1 MDSDDLEPDYIVIGG
16 GSAGCVLARRLSDDG
31 VTRVCLLE
39 AGPPDDH
46 VLCRVPLGAAA
57 FIPTKWRNWGFETE
71 PQPGLDGRRGYHPR
85 GRMLGG
91 SSGLNAMIYMRG
103 HPSDYDDWAQQHG
116 AAGWSWN
123 DVLPWF
129 RRAEANETLTDAAFH
144 GRDGPLNV
152 TDLASP
158 HPLGETFLQACDT
171 LQIPRNRD
179 FNGAVQEG
187 AGPYQ
192 VTQKA
197 GERWSAARAYLP
209 PEVRARPNLRIE
221 TGARVQRILLAGRRA
236 AGVAWRQGRRERS
249 LRAARGVVL
258 CAGALQSPQLLM
270 LSGIGAGDALAR
282 HGIPLLHERAGVGQ
296 NLQDHV
302 DFILLAKIDDPTLPG
317 VSLAGGARLLREIGR
332 WRRERRGLLTSNY
345 AEAGAFL
352 RSDPAL
358 ARPDLQYHFVIA
370 LVDDH
375 ARKTHLGHG
384 YSLHTCVLR
393 PKSRGTVGLKG
404 ADPLLPPRIDPQF
417 LSHPDD
423 MELLVKGVRLGQRM
437 LQAQPFAA
445 LDPRPL
451 YLQGDVDD
459 EELRRHIRSRA
470 DTIYHPVG
478 TCRMGA
484 ADDAGAVVDPQL
496 RVIGL
501 ENLWVA
507 DASVMP
513 SLIGGNTNA
522 PTIMIA
528 ERAADM
534 IRAAA

>member
-1 MDSDDLEPDYIVIGG
+1 MDSDDVEPDYIVIGG

-57 FIPTKWRNWGFETE
+57 FVPTKWRNWGFDTE
-71 PQPGLDGRRGYHPR
+71 PQPGLDGRRGYQPR

-91 SSGLNAMIYMRG
+91 SSGMNAMIYMRG
-103 HPSDYDDWAQQHG
+103 HASDYDDWAQHHG
-116 AAGWSWN
+116 AAGWAWS

-129 RRAEANETLTDAAFH
+129 RHAETNETLTDAAFH
-144 GRDGPLNV
+144 GQDGPLHV

-179 FNGAVQEG
+179 FNGPVQDG
-187 AGPYQ
+187 AGHYQ

-197 GERWSAARAYLP
+197 GERWSASRAYLP

-270 LSGIGAGDALAR
+270 LSGIGAGEALAP
-282 HGIPLLHERAGVGQ
+282 HGIPLLHERPGVGQ

-302 DFILLAKIDDPTLPG
+302 DFTLLAKIDDPTLPG
-317 VSLAGGARLLREIGR
+317 VSLASGPLLLREIRR
-332 WRRERRGLLTSNY
+332 WRRERKGLLTSNY

-352 RSDPAL
+352 RSDPAEP
-358 ARPDLQYHFVIA
+358 RPDLQYHFVIA

-393 PKSRGTVGLKG
+393 PKSRGSVGLNG

-417 LSHPDD
+417 FSHPDD
-423 MELLVKGVRLGQRM
+423 MDLLVKGVRIGQRI

-445 LDPRPL
+445 LRPRDL
-451 YLQGDVDD
+451 YLQGAVDD
-459 EELRRHIRSRA
+459 DALRGHIRSRA

-484 ADDAGAVVDPQL
+484 ADDPGAVVDPQL

-513 SLIGGNTNA
+513 ALIGGNTNA

-528 ERAADM
+528 ERAAAM